1 MNEKITI
8 RLLQE
13 KDISAVQDFL
23 MYQLETLFNQKG
35 QQAIT
40 GDIWGLKSN
49 YIDPP
54 RHQMWAV
61 FDDQERVVG
70 TIAICQYND
79 RIEILKGR
87 YSLEKTAEI
96 GRCYIDESLRRKGIG
111 AKLLEEAERFCREN
125 GYDIL
130 YLHTHH
136 FLPGGYNFWKK
147 NGFIPFADVGGENQ
161 IVHMEKSV

>member
-1 MNEKITI
+1 MNEKFTI
-8 RLLQE
+8 KPLQE
-13 KDISAVQDFL
+13 QDISAVQDFL
-23 MYQLETLFNQKG
+23 MYQLETLFDQQGQK
-35 QQAIT
+35 AIT
-40 GDIWGLKSN
+40 GDIWGLKNN

-54 RHQMWAV
+54 RHQMWV
-61 FDDQERVVG
+61 VYNEEEKVVG

-96 GRCYIDESLRRKGIG
+96 GRCYIDESLRRQGIG
-111 AKLLEEAERFCREN
+111 GKLLKEVENFCREN
-125 GYDIL
+125 GYDII

-147 NGFIPFADVGGENQ
+147 NGFDPFADVGGKDQ
-161 IVHMEKSV
+161 IVHMEKRV